1 MLKIASYDVVFQ
13 DVPGE
18 VTLSLNLSQCPN
30 CCPGCHSPQL
40 QDDIGYPL
48 DDDMLGGLLDR
59 YGSDVT
65 CVCFMGGDREPQEV
79 MRLAALVH
87 AAGIKT
93 AWYSGKPQLPDCF
106 DYGVLDYVKI
116 GPYIASKGP
125 LTSPDTN
132 QRMYRIDSGKLTD
145 ITDSFKKKGVG

>member
-1 MLKIASYDVVFQ
+1 
-13 DVPGE
+13 
-18 VTLSLNLSQCPN
+18 
-30 CCPGCHSPQL
+30 
-40 QDDIGYPL
+40 
-48 DDDMLGGLLDR
+48 MLGGLLDR